1 MFTVCSH
8 WVHSGFDRFGIA
20 KARGKSLLFVAAG
33 AVFSFSK
40 QLFSIFFL
48 VVIPHRVDLLCSR
61 GFAVAPGPFAI
72 FSDEV
77 DLY

>member
-33 AVFSFSK
+33 ADFSFLK

-48 VVIPHRVDLLCSR
+48 VLIPHRVASLTSR
-61 GFAVAPGPFAI
+61 GLSGRPLDSFG
-72 FSDEV
+72 
-77 DLY
+77 LLR